1 LKENITTESEESTK
15 YEPYS
20 NKKMFL
26 FGLGGLVLTFMWILR
41 GKIQLFAT
49 MALGVPVSMIIVIIG
64 VWVIWDAVN
73 DPFTGYLLDRSKR
86 FTSKHGKRYP
96 FILIGQVGALLSL
109 ILLFLPVVGNPTLAI
124 IWLIIAT
131 CIWDQFQTIFELS
144 SHGLSVDLFRDEKQ
158 RVKLGSFL
166 SAFSAIGTLIGAMLI
181 PILLGIF
188 GGQDEPMA
196 YLLTATIMV
205 AFCLI
210 LTVPYSFAI
219 REPAEMKELRTTL
232 DVEGK
237 SSSPIKEV
245 IFRALK
251 DRNWV
256 GYIIGYVT
264 WVIGITCITVGIDFY
279 MVDGLGLPIG
289 TSALPSLALLL
300 VNFLFI
306 PVWIKIAKKLGA
318 RKTYFWALI
327 SCFVAAT
334 LFIFSTD
341 LTTTLI
347 FAGLAGIGNS
357 GQAVV
362 FNTVYSE
369 AIDNATIK
377 SGKREE
383 SSYLGIMRFFSA
395 TGFLWQTIIFA
406 VVAGISGYNPAAA
419 IHSDAAKFGLKLQLS
434 IIPAVI
440 ELFGAL
446 VFLKLNTITRE
457 VAINN
462 NKKSI
467 LLS

>member
-1 LKENITTESEESTK
+1 MTESEESTK

-20 NKKMFL
+20 TKRMFL

-41 GKIQLFAT
+41 GKVQLFAT
-49 MALGVPVSMIIVIIG
+49 MALGVPVSMVAVIIG
-64 VWVIWDAVN
+64 VWVVWDAIN
-73 DPFTGYLLDRSKR
+73 DPLTGYLLDKSKR

-109 ILLFLPVVGNPTLAI
+109 ILLFLPIVGNVTLSI

-131 CIWDQFQTIFELS
+131 CIWDQFQTIVELS

-158 RVKLGSFL
+158 RVKLGSVKSTL
-166 SAFSAIGTLIGAMLI
+166 TPVAQLIGAILVPIML
-181 PILLGIF
+181 GMF

-196 YLLTATIMV
+196 YLLTTIIMV
-205 AFCLI
+205 AFCLM

-219 REPAEMKELRTTL
+219 REPAEMKELRTKL
-232 DVEGK
+232 DGEGK
-237 SSSPIKEV
+237 SSSPIKEL

-256 GYIIGYVT
+256 GFIIGYVC
-264 WVIGITCITVGIDFY
+264 WVVGITCITVGIDFY
-279 MVDGLGLPIG
+279 IVDGLGLSIG
-289 TSALPSLALLL
+289 ASALPSLALLL
-300 VNFLFI
+300 VSFVCI

-318 RKTYFWALI
+318 RKTYFCAI
-327 SCFVAAT
+327 ITCFVAAA
-334 LFIFSTD
+334 LFIFSTN

-369 AIDNATIK
+369 AIDNASIK
-377 SGKREE
+377 TGKREE

-419 IHSDAAKFGLKLQLS
+419 VHSDAAKFGLRLQIS
-434 IIPAVI
+434 IIPAII
-440 ELFGAL
+440 ELIGAL
-446 VFLKLNTITRE
+446 VFIKLNTITRE
-457 VAINN
+457 VAVNN
-462 NKKSI
+462 NKKLI
-467 LLS
+467 EMGL